1 MTELNQIVANPNAIN
16 EGKWVFEQQGVAA
29 DDGFRNVSQYWLP
42 KTLTFEQGLEKLEA
56 ERAEREDITFNPCGL
71 GVFNT
76 AEGLIVSV
84 SGAVFNMTDHAARQ
98 LCTWLGVPQT
108 LWTQYRNGDHGDR
121 EVIANA
127 FKNGVRH
134 WSMDNRD
141 KELMFRTYRDGTL
154 RAVLSTGY
162 SIVDNRWYLETLQ
175 EFIPGGRLSHF
186 EFSNAD
192 TLFGAIL
199 MPDTLRME
207 SDSEYGGLLDISN
220 CEIGRR
226 VIAQTPSLFRAICM
240 NGCRWGETAGT
251 ELRKRHRGL
260 DLNTLKTWIRDN
272 IHKQIPL
279 LTTHIDTLLSTR
291 MLKATT
297 TMDRIFGT
305 IAKANQL
312 PAPVVNQF
320 ATEWFDHSNEHTAF
334 GVIDA
339 ITRAGQKFD
348 GDTWSLC
355 NGIGGELVMMGA
367 KGWDTLNA
375 RAKAIDDK
383 DIKKVFAL

>member
-1 MTELNQIVANPNAIN
+1 MTELKQIVANPENLSA
-16 EGKWVFEQQGVAA
+16 GSWVFNQQGVAA
-29 DDGFRNVSQYWLP
+29 DEGFRNVSQYWLP

-56 ERAEREDITFNPCGL
+56 ERAEREDITAKPL
-71 GVFNT
+71 YLKPSNT
-76 AEGLIVSV
+76 EKQLEIGIEGEYYRV
-84 SGAVFNMTDHAARQ
+84 TDHAARQ

-108 LWTQYRNGDHGDR
+108 MWTHYSGGDWGDR
-121 EVIANA
+121 EVIRFALE
-127 FKNGVRH
+127 NGLQH
-134 WSMDNRD
+134 WAADKAD
-141 KELMFRTYRDGTL
+141 KELLFRTYKDGTL

-186 EFSNAD
+186 AFSNAD

-279 LTTHIDTLLSTR
+279 LTTHIDTLLGTR

-305 IAKANQL
+305 IAKANQFSSD
-312 PAPVVNQF
+312 VTNQI
-320 ATEWFDHSNEHTAF
+320 AREWFDHSNEHTAF

-348 GDTWSLC
+348 GDVWSQC
-355 NGIGGELVMMGA
+355 NGIGGELVMMGT
-367 KGWDTLNA
+367 KGWDSLNA
-375 RAKAIDDK
+375 RAKAMEDK